1 MHSNKIVTSL
11 RVIADAMKESEIYKR
26 MLGEINKVLKI
37 YFTFPVTTS
46 TAERSFS
53 SLCRLKSF
61 VQSTMTQSRLLM
73 LYIHSGET
81 EMLDLKTT
89 AKIYICRLN

>member
-61 VQSTMTQSRLLM
+61 VQSMTQSRLLM
-73 LYIHSGET
+73 LYIHSEET

-89 AKIYICRLN
+89 AKQFIFVD